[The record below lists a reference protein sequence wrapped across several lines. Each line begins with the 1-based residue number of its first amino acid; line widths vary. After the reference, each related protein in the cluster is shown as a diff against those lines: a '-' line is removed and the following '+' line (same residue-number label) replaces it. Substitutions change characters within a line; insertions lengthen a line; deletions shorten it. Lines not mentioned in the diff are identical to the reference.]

1 MRGVDN
7 TSHLRQDSTQK
18 DEQHQRRKT
27 VIKMEYRG
35 FVVYFSKTNNAYNAK
50 PTDETKVKHPEYAPI
65 ASPTMEDLTSVLD
78 YQIDGV

>member
-1 MRGVDN
+1 M
-7 TSHLRQDSTQK
+7 
-18 DEQHQRRKT
+18 
-27 VIKMEYRG
+27 
-35 FVVYFSKTNNAYNAK
+35 VYFSKTNNAYNAK